1 MLLKLPVSCSQRLV
15 ACCLMPKMRSLFYR
29 MFPAVDA
36 SIWAAAEASGFAL
49 CFAMEDDHIRRL
61 LPSCSTL
68 CTGITQTGAVFVF
81 RRIEANSRELLFPE
95 AHATNG
101 RGFSNLDQSFVLPPP
116 GSDGIITISIS
127 QVPDASS
134 AIAAGLPVACR
145 QTRTSCSAGPGRN
158 PPSELRTNES
168 ADIGLRVVRTGA
180 RVLDSAS
187 LFYLS
192 ASLSAA
198 WSSQPPGAGT
208 SAAGACKRGSLRALA
223 IEGGLPVTGSIT
235 GLEALG
241 GAIVAGRLQ
250 LRSLSLSGG
259 GLGVEGARVFC
270 REAIRALKGE
280 RAELATSPWALQRLD
295 LSGNRLESTGLSLIA
310 AALGFDASPHCSG
323 DPSNGQATGDSSL
336 GGVSPPPQLHAL
348 NLCGNNLGS
357 GVGDALR
364 AFDCVR
370 TRDVLDPGCHS
381 ANEKLSRVVVGIE
394 FLDLSSNDLESQFAT
409 DLASSLVHYF
419 PTLKVLVL
427 DGNPLGPSGAETLA
441 DSLFKLVDLRELSLV
456 GCWLGDEGAMEVSIG
471 APNCQ
476 RLTRLDLTSNG
487 LTCAAAESFGEALAE
502 FKRLQQLRLSRN
514 GIMGPGCC
522 ALFASAVSFCLAPRA
537 PRDEADRVV
546 DELWLACGGREENRM
561 LRWFSVSDD
570 DWCSDMFC
578 GQRETVEVDQPKRTM
593 LGGHSVSS
601 DAMRKSGRDLQLLL
615 EDNIVRQFD
624 FRSPPPK

>member
-419 PTLKVLVL
+419 PTLKASLSQFFFFVIIRTFKCVHSFFQVLVL

-487 LTCAAAESFGEALAE
+487 LTCAAAEVVKCILICQPRAT
-502 FKRLQQLRLSRN
+502 N
-514 GIMGPGCC
+514 DI
-522 ALFASAVSFCLAPRA
+522 LAPIFLKDISRRFSEEENPSPIA
-537 PRDEADRVV
+537 HI
-546 DELWLACGGREENRM
+546 LWLESAMHLFFGFLTQRMTCFARLYSVLWRSAGGVQAFATTSAFPQRNYGPRV
-561 LRWFSVSDD
+561 LRSVCE
-570 DWCSDMFC
+570 CSVVLPC
-578 GQRETVEVDQPKRTM
+578 TTC
-593 LGGHSVSS
+593 
-601 DAMRKSGRDLQLLL
+601 
-615 EDNIVRQFD
+615 
-624 FRSPPPK
+624 SPR